1 MIAYSLLIALQAI
14 ILLTLPP
21 LPALGDVI
29 YFKGIDRGINAKV
42 FELENENVSAT
53 ISKEDVLSMNY
64 SMGDKE
70 GYPDTISIAG
80 INNKRNIQCKVEEFT
95 DQTLLLR
102 IPKDEIASVNVSFNN
117 DSRQNKRRPAAEAA
131 EDTSASAFQA
141 SQSLEKLKDQIKMEL
156 REEIKDE
163 QEAEEELV
171 RQQTL
176 GTVEGKIVERSKP
189 LPGCKV
195 KIVLL
200 SGKGSSLTG
209 YRPDENVPPLET
221 VTDRE
226 GRYTFRNVPAG
237 QYKLYWMPPREDSW
251 VRRIQMEPDVLV
263 VEGEMA
269 RPKDVNAGIQT
280 VN

>member
-21 LPALGDVI
+21 VLALGDVI
-29 YFKGIDRGINAKV
+29 YFKGINEGVNVRV
-42 FELENENVSAT
+42 FELENEDVSAT

-64 SMGDKE
+64 SMEDKK

-80 INNKRNIQCKVEEFT
+80 TDNERKIRCKVEEFT

-117 DSRQNKRRPAAEAA
+117 DSHQNKRKLPAEAA
-131 EDTSASAFQA
+131 EDAPVFQA
-141 SQSLEKLKDQIKMEL
+141 SQSLEKLKDQIKREL
-156 REEIKDE
+156 RDEIKDA
-163 QEAEEELV
+163 QEAEEELIK
-171 RQQTL
+171 QQTL
-176 GTVEGKIVERSKP
+176 GMVEGKIVERSKP
-189 LPGCKV
+189 LPDCKV

-200 SGKGSSLTG
+200 SEKGSLLTG
-209 YRPDENVPPLET
+209 YRPDKNAPLLET

-237 QYKLYWMPPREDSW
+237 PYKLYWMPSREDSW
-251 VRRIQMEPDVLV
+251 IRRIQMEPDVLV
-263 VEGEMA
+263 VEGETA
-269 RPKDVNAGIQT
+269 RPKDVNAGLQT